1 MKNDIRMKKTEDF
14 NAKLPDDNP
23 KNGHRS
29 NIIFGD
35 EKPQPSRTERLL
47 SPRVPPGGKSNI
59 IFG

>member
-1 MKNDIRMKKTEDF
+1 MKKTEEF
-14 NAKLPDDNP
+14 NAKLPDYNP

-59 IFG
+59 IFGW